1 MDALEK
7 QEQEVKE
14 RLVAIEKEW
23 QRLKEVVV
31 AMQKLER
38 DVGVLKG
45 MWLEM
50 KVKESILSFFRNTS

>member
-1 MDALEK
+1 
-7 QEQEVKE
+7 VKE